1 MLNESYSSFR
11 KVYIAVG
18 YTDLRKGIQG
28 LSQLVGIKF
37 DMDPYEKDVLFLF
50 CGKRSD
56 RIKGLVWEGT
66 GYLLLYKRLEAGSFT
81 WPRSKEE
88 AAMLTEE
95 QFRMLMMGLNPI
107 EPRIMEVYPEKV
119 C

>member
-81 WPRSKEE
+81 
-88 AAMLTEE
+88 
-95 QFRMLMMGLNPI
+95 
-107 EPRIMEVYPEKV
+107 
-119 C
+119 

>member
-1 MLNESYSSFR
+1 MLSESYRSFR

-18 YTDLRKGIQG
+18 YTDLLKGIQG

-37 DMDPYEKDVLFLF
+37 NMDPYEKDVLFLF

-81 WPRSKEE
+81 
-88 AAMLTEE
+88 
-95 QFRMLMMGLNPI
+95 
-107 EPRIMEVYPEKV
+107 
-119 C
+119 

>member
-28 LSQLVGIKF
+28 LSQLFGVKF
-37 DMDPYEKDVLFLF
+37 DMDPYEKDVLLLF

-66 GYLLLYKRLEAGSFT
+66 GYLLLYKRL
-81 WPRSKEE
+81 
-88 AAMLTEE
+88 
-95 QFRMLMMGLNPI
+95 
-107 EPRIMEVYPEKV
+107 
-119 C
+119 

>member
-1 MLNESYSSFR
+1 MLNESYRSFR

-107 EPRIMEVYPEKV
+107 EPRIMEPIRH
-119 C
+119 